1 MRKLLDRLLSL
12 LIPAQTRHPE
22 DWHLDADWARHEQE
36 PLRARTL
43 LYAGALLI
51 VGLLVWS
58 AFAELEEVTRGEGK
72 VIPSR
77 QVQLLQAF
85 DGGAVADILVREGQT
100 IEAGQEL
107 VRIDPT
113 RFVSSLRE
121 NRVQRLAL
129 QVKAERLKALSEERP
144 FRPSEDLL
152 RDAPEIVQREQ
163 ILFASSREELQSQ
176 LAIASQQLQQRN
188 EELKESLANL
198 DQLEQRLTLTEKELS
213 VTRPLASSGAVS
225 EVELLRLERD
235 LITIRGERDQVL
247 SQADRLRSAIV
258 EARAKIQEV
267 QLSFNNRIRRELS
280 ETMAILNGLTE
291 ENIGL
296 VDRVKHAVVRSPV
309 RGTVKRLL
317 VNTVG
322 GVVQPGQNIVEIV
335 PLDDTLVLE
344 VKVIPG
350 DIAFL
355 RPGQSAQV
363 KFTAYDFAI
372 YGGLEAR
379 VEQIGADTIVDD
391 RGNAFYLIRVR
402 TLEPDLGDGLPIIP
416 GMVAQVDIITGKK
429 TLLSYLLKPILRAQS
444 NALRER

>member
-1 MRKLLDRLLSL
+1 MRKLLDRLLGL

-22 DWHLDADWARHEQE
+22 DWHQDADWARHDQE

-51 VGLLVWS
+51 AGLLIWS

-85 DGGAVADILVREGQT
+85 DGGAVADILVREGE
-100 IEAGQEL
+100 IVEVGQEL

-121 NRVQRLAL
+121 NRIQRLAL
-129 QVKAERLKALSEERP
+129 QAKAERLQALSAGQP
-144 FRPSEDLL
+144 FKPSAELVKE
-152 RDAPEIVQREQ
+152 AAEIVRREQ
-163 ILFASSREELQSQ
+163 ILFASSREELNSQ

-198 DQLEQRLTLTEKELS
+198 DQLEQRLTLTEKELA

-247 SQADRLRSAIV
+247 SQADRLRSAIS

-267 QLSFNNRIRRELS
+267 QLSFDNRIRRELS

-291 ENIGL
+291 ENLGL
-296 VDRVKHAVVRSPV
+296 ADRVKHAVVRSPV

-317 VNTVG
+317 INTVG

-355 RPGQSAQV
+355 HPGQKAQV
-363 KFTAYDFAI
+363 KFTAYDFAT
-372 YGGLEAR
+372 YGGLEAK
-379 VEQIGADTIVDD
+379 VEQIGADTIIDD
-391 RGNAFYLIRVR
+391 RDNAFYLIRVR

-416 GMVAQVDIITGKK
+416 GMMAQVDIITGKK
-429 TLLSYLLKPILRAQS
+429 TLLAYLLKPILRAQS